1 MNTITT
7 TLKKHAYLAPVK
19 PYVAYRR
26 WSICVGNDINGILE
40 IV

>member
-1 MNTITT
+1 MNTVTT

-26 WSICVGNDINGILE
+26 WSIRVGKDNDGFLKME
-40 IV
+40 

>member
-26 WSICVGNDINGILE
+26 WSIRVGYDINGILE
-40 IV
+40 